1 MARRVSRRHPVHV
14 HVDPQPPRSTQRGKR
29 LFQQLTAPTKHRTK
43 RHAATAAERRRRR
56 AEVYRRYDTSARGR
70 YKAQKY
76 QAKKRGIPWEL
87 TFTQWVRIWVASGKW
102 NKRGNTTADGYVMMR
117 PGDVGPYAVGNVK
130 IGTHRANIIERNR
143 LMKLRRQQEEN
154 ERPDDWY
161 EREREG
167 SEPGEVDEFDET
179 PF

>member
-1 MARRVSRRHPVHV
+1 
-14 HVDPQPPRSTQRGKR
+14 
-29 LFQQLTAPTKHRTK
+29 
-43 RHAATAAERRRRR
+43 
-56 AEVYRRYDTSARGR
+56 
-70 YKAQKY
+70 
-76 QAKKRGIPWEL
+76 
-87 TFTQWVRIWVASGKW
+87 
-102 NKRGNTTADGYVMMR
+102 MMR

-143 LMKLRRQQEEN
+143 LMKLRRQQEED